1 MEKKCSN
8 CKNERTDLLK
18 CSICKTTFYC
28 NKDCQK
34 SDWPNHRQTCQKP
47 IEKNKIDDYEI

>member
-8 CKNERTDLLK
+8 CKNEQTNLLK

-34 SDWPNHRQTCQKP
+34 SDWPNHQQTCRKP